1 MDCPEENVLVDFVR
15 GELTDEDR
23 DEIEAHIDGCEL
35 CRAVMVELVRFEPDE
50 DELAVTD
57 QTVAPDPV
65 DPTRD
70 PKESYKVAPRL
81 AEGDKVG
88 RYVILNKVGAGG
100 MGVVYAAYDPELD
113 RKVAIKLLMTS
124 LGGSIGAELTEQRT
138 RLLREAQ
145 SMAKLS
151 HANVITVHDVG
162 EFGDQ
167 VFVAMEFIDGGT
179 LGDWAK
185 KDRSWREVMEV
196 FMAAGRGLAAAH
208 RADLVHRDFKPD
220 NVLIDKDGRVLV
232 TNFGLARP
240 AAGKTDTFGTL
251 PTMESTPVMSAQLT
265 RTGALVGTPAYMA
278 PEQLSGK
285 RSDALADQFS
295 FCVALYA
302 ALYGHRPFEG
312 RVLGELMANVTA
324 GRVRPIPR
332 DTAVPRQIRRALYR
346 GLSVEPDER
355 FPTMEALLEQLA
367 FDPVRR
373 WRTWATVLVPTA
385 MLGVGVVAYTS
396 ATPNEDAF
404 CDDVSVHLEGVWDDD
419 RQTQLEAAFLA
430 TNRPYAASAWDGASR
445 SLDAY
450 AQTWLEAQKG
460 ACEASASGTLPAS
473 ILALRMTCLDQ
484 QRTEFST
491 LLTVLE
497 DVDDTSLQRAQ
508 DAASMLPPPSQC
520 EDVESLAR
528 REARLDTPAKRSERQ
543 RLDEINS
550 RASILQ
556 NTGQLDAAEREAQ
569 AALTLARESEERW
582 AEAEALMTL
591 AEVRELQG
599 RFEQA
604 ESLQHE
610 AMTAALASD
619 HQSVMV
625 RVALGL
631 VWTCVDPSARIDEAE
646 RWYQHGLAALD
657 REGGDPGMR
666 MQLENGLI
674 SVYMSHDELAK
685 AEAQMEIA
693 LGVREKL
700 PVNHRSEDTTW
711 TNLGRLYAAQGRLDD
726 ADEAFAKAVET
737 TRARYG
743 SQHPFMAGVLDNLGA
758 NRGRRRDYEGAHE
771 VLEQALELRQVSLGT
786 NHPDNATS
794 LLNLANVDRHL
805 GDYEGAQAKLEQAVK
820 VAQSVAP
827 GSSTESEMLLRLG
840 RVQRFLGA
848 TARAEASHRA
858 ALELAQTFEGM
869 PPGQLARYE
878 VALGRTLQAADDHD
892 QARASLESALTHL
905 EGRPDDDIDVARARL
920 WWAASFPNG
929 VPAPKRAQ
937 VDAAA
942 AIATSSG
949 SPLRD
954 AEALLAWASIAWA
967 QSDRRSA
974 HERADRAADLLTPL
988 GAEGEPPLAHV
999 ETWRRDHPRP

>member
-15 GELTDEDR
+15 GELTDEHR

-65 DPTRD
+65 EPTRD

-88 RYVILNKVGAGG
+88 RYVILQKVGAGG

-124 LGGSIGAELTEQRT
+124 LGGSIDAELTEQRT

-145 SMAKLS
+145 AMAKLT
-151 HANVITVHDVG
+151 HPNVITVHDVG

-179 LGDWAK
+179 LGDWSK
-185 KDRSWREVMEV
+185 KDRSWREVMDV
-196 FMAAGRGLAAAH
+196 FMAAGSGLAAAH
-208 RADLVHRDFKPD
+208 RAGLVHRDFKPD

-232 TNFGLARP
+232 TDFGLARP
-240 AAGKTDTFGTL
+240 AAGKTDTFGSL

-285 RSDALADQFS
+285 RSDAMADQFS

-302 ALYGHRPFEG
+302 ALYGHRPFAG

-324 GRVRPIPR
+324 GRIRPAPR
-332 DTAVPRQIRRALYR
+332 DASVPRQIRRALFR
-346 GLSVEPDER
+346 GLSIEPEDR
-355 FPTMEALLEQLA
+355 FPTMEALLEQLS

-385 MLGVGVVAYTS
+385 VLGVGVFAYTS
-396 ATPNEDAF
+396 TSPSNDAF
-404 CDDVSVHLEGVWDDD
+404 CEDVSVHLRGIWDEG
-419 RQTQLEAAFLA
+419 RQDELESAFLA
-430 TNRPYAASAWDGASR
+430 TGKPYAASAWDGASR

-484 QRTEFST
+484 QRTEFGT
-491 LLTVLE
+491 LLAVLE
-497 DVDDTSLQRAQ
+497 DVDDASLQRAQ
-508 DAASMLPPPSQC
+508 DAASMLPAPSQC

-528 REARLDTPAKRSERQ
+528 REARLDTPAKRAERQ

-556 NTGQLDAAEREAQ
+556 NTGQLDEAERQAQ
-569 AALTLARESEERW
+569 SALEIARESDERW
-582 AEAEALMTL
+582 AEAESLITL

-631 VWTCVDPSARIDEAE
+631 VWTCVDPGARVDEAE
-646 RWYQHGLAALD
+646 RWYQHGLAALN
-657 REGGDPGMR
+657 RESGDPGMR
-666 MQLENGLI
+666 MQLENGLV
-674 SVYMSHDELAK
+674 SVYLSHDELTK
-685 AEAQMEIA
+685 AEAQMETA
-693 LGVREKL
+693 LVIREQL
-700 PVNHRSEDTTW
+700 DGNHRSEDTTW
-711 TNLGRLYAAQGRLDD
+711 TNLGRLYAAQGQLDK

-743 SQHPFMAGVLDNLGA
+743 PQHPFMAGVLDNLGA
-758 NRGRRRDYEGAHE
+758 NRGRRQDYEGARE
-771 VLEQALELRQVSLGT
+771 VLSQALELRQISLGP

-805 GDYEGAQAKLEQAVK
+805 GDYEAAQGKLERALK
-820 VAQSVAP
+820 VAKAVAP
-827 GSSTESEMLLRLG
+827 GSSTEAEMLLRLG

-858 ALELAQTFEGM
+858 AVELATTFEGM
-869 PPGQLARYE
+869 PPAQLARFE
-878 VALGRTLQAADDHD
+878 FDLGRSLLAAGEHERG
-892 QARASLESALTHL
+892 RAALESALSHL
-905 EGRPDDDIDVARARL
+905 AENPDDDIDVARARL
-920 WWAASFPNG
+920 WWGRSFPGG
-929 VPAPKRAQ
+929 VPHTKRAQ
-937 VDAAA
+937 VEAAA
-942 AIATSSG
+942 ATATSSG
-949 SPLRD
+949 NALRD
-954 AEALLAWASIAWA
+954 AEAFLAWASVSWA
-967 QSDRRSA
+967 NGDARSA
-974 HERADRAADLLTPL
+974 HQHADGATALLEPL
-988 GAEGEPPLAHV
+988 GAEGAPPLTHV
-999 ETWRRDHPRP
+999 DAWRREHVR